1 MAEKRNYSKK
11 PMTPAP
17 IQANEYGKLPP
28 QGPDLE
34 ESLLGSLMIEKD
46 A

>member
-11 PMTPAP
+11 PMTPGP

-28 QGPDLE
+28 DFDSFLT
-34 ESLLGSLMIEKD
+34 LNL
-46 A
+46 